1 MSFKIKH
8 ENSINLMVGLFS
20 ILIAFLVLFAFP
32 KETFS
37 LFVWIIGMGI
47 SVICAIFYFIE
58 QAVGTTV
65 VIEDKTIIVKY
76 LIRRKKIAVQNI
88 CNINAEKYKRYRK
101 GNKYRRGYTE
111 YRMRMTIELIS
122 GKKVVLTDKATAVIN
137 EGIFLSAR
145 YEEIPDE
152 EVSLYKAYMAIRQR
166 CIKYNGW
173 QIAET
178 TESDLPIR

>member
-37 LFVWIIGMGI
+37 LFVWLIGMNI
-47 SVICAIFYFIE
+47 SGICAIFYFIE

-65 VIEDKTIIVKY
+65 VVEDRTIIIKC
-76 LIRRKKIAVQNI
+76 LLRRRKITVQDI

-111 YRMRMTIELIS
+111 HRMRMTIELLS
-122 GKKVVLTDKATAVIN
+122 GKKIVLTDKATAVRN
-137 EGIFLSAR
+137 EGLFGSAQ

-178 TESDLPIR
+178 PESDLPIR

>member
-8 ENSINLMVGLFS
+8 ENSINLMVGVFS

-47 SVICAIFYFIE
+47 LGICAIFYFIE

-65 VIEDKTIIVKY
+65 VIEDRTIIIKCF
-76 LIRRKKIAVQNI
+76 LRRRKITVTEI
-88 CNINAEKYKRYRK
+88 CNLSIKSYERYRRK
-101 GNKYRRGYTE
+101 PTAHTE

-122 GKKVVLTDKATAVIN
+122 GKKVVLTDTATAVT
-137 EGIFLSAR
+137 GMKGFLLCQ
-145 YEEIPDE
+145 YDKVPDE

-173 QIAET
+173 QTAVPA
-178 TESDLPIR
+178 ESDLPIR